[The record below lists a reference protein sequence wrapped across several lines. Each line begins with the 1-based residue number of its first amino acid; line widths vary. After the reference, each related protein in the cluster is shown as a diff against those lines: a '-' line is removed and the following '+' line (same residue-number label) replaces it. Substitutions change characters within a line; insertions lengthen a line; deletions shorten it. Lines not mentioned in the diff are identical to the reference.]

1 MSLRASASWSAACSQ
16 SSAVI
21 SHPDHTK
28 EGITISQLGQYFI
41 IAGTLLGIF
50 FKTGFMSQIA
60 AGLIQFG
67 TGLEAGQGSVGPV
80 RIGNEG
86 VTLTVAPWTGA

>member
-1 MSLRASASWSAACSQ
+1 
-16 SSAVI
+16 
-21 SHPDHTK
+21 
-28 EGITISQLGQYFI
+28 
-41 IAGTLLGIF
+41 
-50 FKTGFMSQIA
+50 MSQIA